1 MQQTAVKLYN
11 AYSYAFFTNENQALG
26 EAVSRPITVYIIID
40 TVNPRQTEA
49 ERCKVP
55 RLVANVR
62 VSPVQSYLQ
71 HN

>member
-40 TVNPRQTEA
+40 TINIIYKGNFFSHIDIAV
-49 ERCKVP
+49 
-55 RLVANVR
+55 
-62 VSPVQSYLQ
+62 
-71 HN
+71 